1 MSTYE
6 KNLID
11 AVDTIPG
18 FLFPVACAGTMALL
32 NHQKARGI
40 RGGLLEIGIFQGK
53 YFSVLA
59 RSAQDTGER
68 LLGID
73 NFMYAPEATARA
85 ALAGHPETR
94 DAPVTIWAGA
104 SDTFTAASIESELGG
119 KARFVSIDGSH
130 AAADVANDLALAE
143 AVLNPQGII
152 AVDDF
157 LNPRA
162 LGVGEATHLHF
173 RMHAR
178 LRPFALFGNK
188 LFLAAEAMAPAMA
201 AVIAN
206 FFLMSELTEG
216 HAYRNLLA
224 LGRDQ
229 VEQDLWGT
237 RLVVM

>member
-6 KNLID
+6 RNLVE
-11 AVDTIPG
+11 AVDAIPG

-32 NHQKARGI
+32 SHQKASRVC
-40 RGGLLEIGIFQGK
+40 GGLLEVGIFQGK

-59 RSAQDTGER
+59 RSAQETGER

-73 NFMYAPEATARA
+73 NFMYSPEECAKA
-85 ALAGHPETR
+85 AIAGHPDTR
-94 DAPVTIWAGA
+94 EADVVIWAGE
-104 SDTFTAASIESELGG
+104 SRSFDAAAIIAALGG

-130 AAADVANDLALAE
+130 AAGDVSGDLALAE
-143 AVLNPQGII
+143 AVLAPDGII

-162 LGVGEATHLHF
+162 LGVGEAAHHYFRTHSHLK
-173 RMHAR
+173 
-178 LRPFALFGNK
+178 PFALFGNK
-188 LFLAAEAMAPAMA
+188 LFLADQSLQEGLKR
-201 AVIAN
+201 VVET
-206 FFLMSELTEG
+206 FFVMSELPDAE
-216 HAYRNLLA
+216 AYRNLVK

-229 VEQDLWGT
+229 VEQDLWGS